1 MAETY
6 DIITDEGGRLV
17 TCVKDGSNVTIKGK
31 NGNLSL
37 QNFMAQ
43 ATNPS
48 LAKQMKSR
56 RSKNRK
62 KTQKYPEKTRI

>member
-1 MAETY
+1 MVETY

-17 TCVKDGSNVTIKGK
+17 TCVKEGGNVTIRGK
-31 NGNLSL
+31 EGNLSL

-48 LAKQMKSR
+48 LAR
-56 RSKNRK
+56 
-62 KTQKYPEKTRI
+62 